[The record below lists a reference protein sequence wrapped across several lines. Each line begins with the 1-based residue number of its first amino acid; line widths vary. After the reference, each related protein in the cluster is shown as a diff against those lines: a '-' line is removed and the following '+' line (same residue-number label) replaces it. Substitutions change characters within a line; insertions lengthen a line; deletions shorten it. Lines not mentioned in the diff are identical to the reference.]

1 MKRRLYSY
9 LLVLIQFSALGYLA
23 WTGPLLARSP
33 FLLLLEA
40 LAVALGLWAIWS
52 MKPGQFN
59 ITPDVQTG
67 ARLVR
72 QGPYR
77 FIRHPMYSALL
88 LGSLALVAGHA
99 TPDRVAVWLLL
110 AVDLLVKLHHE
121 ERLLAEAFPD
131 YPAYRRTTRRLFP
144 FVY

>member
-1 MKRRLYSY
+1 MKRRLLSY
-9 LLVLIQFSALGYLA
+9 LLVLIQFLTLGYLA

-33 FLLLLEA
+33 LLLLLEA

-52 MKPGQFN
+52 MKPGHFN
-59 ITPDVQTG
+59 ITPDVRPG
-67 ARLVR
+67 AQLVR

-88 LGSLALVAGHA
+88 LGSLALVAAHA
-99 TPDRVAVWLLL
+99 TPGRVAAWLLL
-110 AVDLLVKLHHE
+110 VIDLLLKLHHE

-131 YPAYRRTTRRLFP
+131 YPAYRRTTWRLVP